1 MALLAALQLPSDA
14 ESCRRFCQEALQARH
29 VGPAEQRQLYERLP
43 WHPGRGQGEAGDG
56 EIDVGKVLG
65 SIYRIIGYIYIYMD
79 IYTHTHIINYVYI
92 IIYIYT

>member
-43 WHPGRGQGEAGDG
+43 WCPGDA
-56 EIDVGKVLG
+56 EIDLG
-65 SIYRIIGYIYIYMD
+65 IVACYSIMSSLD
-79 IYTHTHIINYVYI
+79 
-92 IIYIYT
+92 